1 MTAAGY
7 IPGAVEEAYIIGAAD
22 ENGNTLAGSNY
33 GDTVDYFV
41 TADSTSEATALFT
54 GYISKYGIGALPSDG
69 FIYANGNETGPGLT
83 HDTAPEEILEKLNPD
98 YITYDGN
105 TVGYG
110 PVACMAVKDYI
121 RPEYATTLAGADADN
136 CPGFLINAAT
146 EINLYD
152 VNNDSL
158 M

>member
-1 MTAAGY
+1 M
-7 IPGAVEEAYIIGAAD
+7 
-22 ENGNTLAGSNY
+22 
-33 GDTVDYFV
+33 
-41 TADSTSEATALFT
+41 FT
-54 GYISKYGIGALPSDG
+54 GYISKYGIEALPSDG

-98 YITYDGN
+98 YITYDEN

-110 PVACMAVKDYI
+110 PVACMAVKKTYI
-121 RPEYATTLAGADADN
+121 RPEYATTLAEFFGDADN

-152 VNNDSL
+152 VNNDSAYVAGRA
-158 M
+158 